1 MDAFEEVVNVEDI
14 SRLGDP
20 FKDRLLEIARQ
31 QAI

>member
-1 MDAFEEVVNVEDI
+1 VNVEDI

-31 QAI
+31 QAV